1 VSRNAGATF
10 SVCLVSPVTWVSGVH
25 AGHPYGVHNLPYGA
39 VSYGD
44 SPRLVVR
51 IGDLALDL
59 AAACE
64 RLLPELAPFVSGPV
78 LNPLLAE
85 PAATWRRLR
94 VAVRGWLTDDSLRP
108 VVEPLLRPIGRTHLP
123 FAVGDYVDFYA
134 SEHHASA
141 IGRIFRP
148 DSPALPEAW
157 KHLPIGYH
165 GRAGTVVV
173 SGTPIA
179 RPHGQRRV
187 GSAIEVGPSLRLDI
201 EAEVGFVL
209 GAGTRLGEPVALADA
224 AEHIF
229 GVCLVNDWSAR
240 DLQAF
245 EYVPLGP
252 FLGKS
257 FATSVSPWLVPLDA
271 FENARTPPPARDLA
285 LASYL
290 DDAALPPWGLDIAL
304 EVELNGS
311 VVSRPPFP
319 AMYWTAA
326 QMLAHLTVNGATI
339 RPGDLFASGTVSG
352 PEPDQAGSLMELSQV
367 GRTPIELPGGVTR
380 SFLEDGD
387 EVVIRGRV
395 PAAPGRPELG
405 LGEVTGVVVVTPR

>member
-1 VSRNAGATF
+1 
-10 SVCLVSPVTWVSGVH
+10 VTWVPGVD
-25 AGHPYGVHNLPYGA
+25 AGHPYGVHNLPYGVMTPA
-39 VSYGD
+39 GGGA
-44 SPRLVVR
+44 PRLVVR

-59 AAACE
+59 AAACA
-64 RLLPELAPFVSGPV
+64 RLAPDLAPLVAEPV
-78 LNPLLAE
+78 LNPLLAA
-85 PAATWRRLR
+85 PASTWRRLR
-94 VAVRGWLTDDSLRP
+94 EAVRSALTDESLRP
-108 VVEPLLRPIGRTHLP
+108 VVEPLLLPIGETHLP
-123 FAVGDYVDFYA
+123 FTVGDYVDFYA

-148 DSPALPEAW
+148 NSPALPEAW

-179 RPHGQRRV
+179 RPQGQRRV
-187 GSAIEVGPSLRLDI
+187 DGAIEVGPSLRLDI

-224 AEHIF
+224 AEHVF

-240 DLQAF
+240 DLQAW

-257 FATSVSPWLVPLDA
+257 FATSVSPWVVPLEA
-271 FENARTPPPARDLA
+271 FDGARTPPPARDVPLVA
-285 LASYL
+285 YL
-290 DDAALPPWGLDIAL
+290 DDAAMPPWGLDIAL
-304 EVELNGS
+304 EVELNGT

-326 QMLAHLTVNGATI
+326 QMLAHLTVNGASI

-352 PEPDQAGSLMELSQV
+352 PEPDQAGSLMELSQL
-367 GRTPIELPGGVTR
+367 GRTPLELPGGVTR

-395 PAAPGRPELG
+395 PAAPGRPELA
-405 LGEVTGVVVVTPR
+405 LGEVTGVVVAALQ